1 MFHVSK
7 KTKCLRDSVFCLVS
21 SYCMISAQSKSSLD
35 GSLQVNRLFQVIRFT
50 QVYRITTHG
59 PVAHGGPDKSGA
71 NCTLLCKDTVKARQ
85 RACNSKYTQLK
96 KAQLEGAC
104 SSDANCPL
112 LKDGGGTGGLRHPP
126 PASRWKHPPRP
137 FLFFHLSYFFPV
149 NVVLLKVVQSGRVEN
164 RHQRDGPC
172 HPQRGTSR
180 TIFTAFTYRLLMKW
194 GDVFCSLKGRGSGTT
209 TVLLPFVH
217 GTGQLL
223 NETMFPH

>member
-1 MFHVSK
+1 MCHKELPCTNSWLLGCLLECLWLDMESKKSDLSFSLEINWKITYFFKRMFHVSK

-71 NCTLLCKDTVKARQ
+71 NCTLLCKDTVKAWQ

-104 SSDANCPL
+104 SSDANCLL

-137 FLFFHLSYFFPV
+137 FLFFHLSYFSQWM
-149 NVVLLKVVQSGRVEN
+149 LS
-164 RHQRDGPC
+164 
-172 HPQRGTSR
+172 
-180 TIFTAFTYRLLMKW
+180 Y
-194 GDVFCSLKGRGSGTT
+194 
-209 TVLLPFVH
+209 
-217 GTGQLL
+217 
-223 NETMFPH
+223 